1 LRGWTGYFAVGAGIV
16 YVATTAAGSLL
27 DPSYSQLRQPVSDLT
42 ATLAVTRA
50 ALVPPYVFYNVLCF
64 AFAIGLYDVS
74 DRSRLFKI
82 GLGLLTINAVCGI
95 LMVTWFAEDAFG
107 TTITPTGTG
116 HIVLAGISSGAVVAT
131 ALVHG
136 VAFRRS
142 ARLRPLSRFSFAVG
156 MGFVVLGPVAAA
168 ALATKSHLAGLAER
182 GPIGLFIVWLL
193 VVGAH
198 ALRPSRLS

>member
-1 LRGWTGYFAVGAGIV
+1 MRGWTEYFAVGAGFV
-16 YVATTAAGSLL
+16 YVAATAAGSLL

-42 ATLAVTRA
+42 ATFAVTRG
-50 ALVPPYVFYNVLCF
+50 ALVAPYVVYNVLCF
-64 AFAIGLYDVS
+64 AFAIGLYETS
-74 DRSRLFKI
+74 DRSRLFEI
-82 GLGLLTINAVCGI
+82 GLALLTINAICGI

-116 HIVLAGISSGAVVAT
+116 HIVLAGISSAAVVAT
-131 ALVHG
+131 AFVHG

-142 ARLRPLSRFSFAVG
+142 ESLRPLSSFSFAVG
-156 MGFVVLGPVAAA
+156 TGFVILGPVAAA
-168 ALATKSHLAGLAER
+168 AVATKSHVAGLAER

-193 VVGAH
+193 VVGAR